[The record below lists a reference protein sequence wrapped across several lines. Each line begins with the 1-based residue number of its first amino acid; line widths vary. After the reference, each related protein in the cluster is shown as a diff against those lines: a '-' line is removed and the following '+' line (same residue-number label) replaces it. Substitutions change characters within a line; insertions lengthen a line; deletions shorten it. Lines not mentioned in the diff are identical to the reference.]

1 MTDMTNK
8 TVLITGATNGIG
20 KVAALEIARMGATVC
35 IVARDQRKGQAVLE
49 EIKQKTGNQHLELFV
64 ADLSSMA
71 EVRKLASE
79 FKAKYTK
86 LDVLVNNAGGF
97 FDTRKTTVDGLEY
110 TLAFNH
116 LAYFL
121 LTDLLLDVLKASVSS
136 RIVNVASEAQAMG
149 KLNFDDLQLE
159 KRYGNFTA
167 YSQSKLAN
175 VMFTYELARRLEG
188 SGVTANVL
196 HPGTVNT
203 GFGSGTKN
211 PLINLAFGIIRRFSL
226 TPEQGADTIIYLA
239 TSPEVEG
246 VNGKYFEK
254 RKARSSSQVSYD
266 QNAQKRLWDE
276 SVRLTKAP
284 F

>member
-1 MTDMTNK
+1 MTNMTGK

-20 KVAALEIARMGATVC
+20 KVAALEIARTGATVC
-35 IVARDQRKGQAVLE
+35 LVARNQSRGEATLA
-49 EIKQKTGNQHLELFV
+49 EIKASTSNPNLELFV

-79 FKAKYTK
+79 FKAKHNR
-86 LDVLVNNAGGF
+86 LDVLINNAGGY
-97 FDTRKTTVDGLEY
+97 FDTRKTTADGLEY
-110 TLAFNH
+110 TFAFNH

-121 LTDLLLDVLKASVSS
+121 LTDLLLDTLRASAPA

-149 KLNFDDLQLE
+149 KMNFDDLQFE
-159 KRYGNFTA
+159 KRYGGFAA
-167 YSQSKLAN
+167 YGQSKLAN
-175 VMFTYELARRLEG
+175 IMFTYELARRLEG

-203 GFGSGTKN
+203 GFGSDTKN
-211 PLINLAFGIIRRFSL
+211 PVVNFVFGIVKRFSL
-226 TPEQGADTIIYLA
+226 TPTQGADTIIYLA

-254 RKARSSSQVSYD
+254 RKPRSSSQISYD

-276 SVRLTKAP
+276 SVRLTKIP
-284 F
+284 S